1 MNVLISAVLVG
12 SQTSQMDYFTS
23 VNNES
28 KVTINITVSLSNFK
42 SSSLL
47 DLLFALTKIF
57 VFNDGQITEAEK

>member
-47 DLLFALTKIF
+47 DLLFAFTKIF

>member
-57 VFNDGQITEAEK
+57 VFNDDQITEAEK

>member
-23 VNNES
+23 VNNDS

-47 DLLFALTKIF
+47 DLLFVFTKIF